1 METAIK
7 ELIESLKRDGVEAGQ
22 KKADEIVR
30 DAKIRADEIVEKA
43 RQQAKAIREEA
54 EREAAQFRQSAE
66 EAVRQAG
73 RDLVLSVKK
82 ELEGIASFVLE
93 EMVKASYSDKAV
105 EDAIVAVV
113 SSWSADE
120 VGDVE
125 VRLPEG
131 VSDALL
137 SSLKK
142 RLGDKVAAGLELK
155 PVKGLD
161 KGFKIALKDGS
172 AYYDF
177 SDKGIA
183 EVLSA
188 FLNPRVAAL
197 LSESVR

>member
-22 KKADEIVR
+22 KQADEIVR
-30 DAKIRADEIVEKA
+30 DAKIRADEIIEKA
-43 RQQAKAIREEA
+43 RQQAKVIREEA
-54 EREAAQFRQSAE
+54 EREASQFRMSAE

-82 ELEGIASFVLE
+82 ELEEIASFVLL
-93 EMVKASYSDKAV
+93 EMIKESYSDKAV
-105 EDAIVAVV
+105 EDAVVSVV
-113 SSWSADE
+113 SSWSVDE

-125 VRLPEG
+125 LRLPEN
-131 VSDALL
+131 VSEALMA
-137 SSLKK
+137 SLKK
-142 RLGDKVAAGLELK
+142 RLADKIAAGLELR

-177 SDKGIA
+177 SEKGIV

-197 LSESVR
+197 LSESIK